1 MGGAGGLLAGQR
13 RALILAALR
22 RNGGVRVGELTAE
35 FGVSEMTV
43 RRDLD
48 ALERRGSLRKVHG
61 GAVPAGP
68 STEAEPVFREKA
80 ALGAGEKRRIGRA
93 ASLLLPR
100 AGSVAFGGGT
110 TVRAVARAV
119 GPAPGLTVVTN
130 SLPVA
135 ELFHGLD
142 EGDRPAEVVLTGGV
156 RTPSDALVGPV
167 ADAALAAF
175 HVDVL
180 VLGAH
185 GLGVASGLT
194 TPNLAEAATNARL
207 LAAARRVVLVADAT
221 KWRTAQLRTF
231 AGLGAVDVLV
241 TDAAPPPAAGDALRA
256 AGVEVRVAPPG

>member
-1 MGGAGGLLAGQR
+1 MGGGGGLLAGQR

-22 RNGGVRVGELTAE
+22 GRGGVRVGELTAE
-35 FGVSEMTV
+35 LGVSEMTV

-48 ALERRGSLRKVHG
+48 VLARQGALRKVHG
-61 GAVPAGP
+61 GAVPA
-68 STEAEPVFREKA
+68 EPAVEPGFREKA
-80 ALGAGEKRRIGRA
+80 ALGAAEKRRIGRA
-93 ASLLLPR
+93 AAALLSR
-100 AGSVAFGGGT
+100 AGAVAFGGGT
-110 TVRAVARAV
+110 TVCAVARELSPV
-119 GPAPGLTVVTN
+119 PGLTVVTN

-135 ELFHGLD
+135 EVFHRLD
-142 EGDRPAEVVLTGGV
+142 AGASPAEVVLTGGV

-221 KWRTAQLRTF
+221 KWRADRLRTF
-231 AGLGAVDVLV
+231 ARLDAVDVLV
-241 TDAAPPPAAGDALRA
+241 TDAAPPAAAGTALRS